1 MKAWLTIKWIKDDA
15 GRWKIMKI
23 YSGHLLPDPGQGYT
37 CQLVE
42 ISKDFRLFNPD
53 EGLKQKTIA

>member
-1 MKAWLTIKWIKDDA
+1 MKAWLTIKWFKDDA
-15 GRWKIMKI
+15 GRWRIMAI

-42 ISKDFRLFNPD
+42 LSKEIRLFTPDEISK
-53 EGLKQKTIA
+53 QKITA